1 MERKPVKPG
10 QKRRRRQHVS
20 MFSIQL
26 TGAGCVRF
34 PPRVALCIWFYRIF
48 FIFHSPSSN
57 MEVWPAARSTFK
69 NSGHV

>member
-1 MERKPVKPG
+1 MDKGEPVKPG
-10 QKRRRRQHVS
+10 KQDVGGS
-20 MFSIQL
+20 MFLCSVFSDR
-26 TGAGCVRF
+26 GGVRF
-34 PPRVALCIWFYRIF
+34 PPRVATCIWFYRIF